1 MPTVYTVGHSN
12 TPVQTLMD
20 QLTAAGVRV
29 LVDIRRYPGS
39 RRNPQFGRDALAAS
53 LNDAAIAYRHMEA
66 LGGRRRPRADSR
78 NAGLTSEQF
87 RGYADY
93 METEEFEAA
102 VNALLRLAAEAPTA
116 VMCAEAVPWRCHRS
130 LLGDYLSAQ
139 GIEVVDLVGGRQSPH
154 RMTPVARIDDGRVSY
169 PSLL

>member
-12 TPVQTLMD
+12 TPVQTLID
-20 QLTAAGVRV
+20 QLSAAGVQM

-39 RRNPQFGRDALAAS
+39 RRNPQYGRDALAAS
-53 LNDAAIAYRHMEA
+53 LNEAGISYRHMEA
-66 LGGRRRPRADSR
+66 LGGRRRPRPDSP

-93 METEEFEAA
+93 METEEFGTAA
-102 VNALLRLAAEAPTA
+102 NALLRLAGEMPTA

-130 LLGDYLSAQ
+130 LLGDYLVAQ
-139 GIEVVDLVGGRQSPH
+139 GNEVVDLVGGKQSAH
-154 RMTPVARIDDGRVSY
+154 RMTPIARVDDGSVSY